1 MATNQKYYYMRL
13 RADFFSRKDII
24 LLESM
29 PNGAV
34 YCLIL
39 LKLLTASLENN
50 GHLMLNEEIVMTPAM
65 LATITRYDVGTV
77 EKALQIFIQL
87 GLVEQ
92 LPDSSYFMN
101 VFNSKMHASRSN

>member
-39 LKLLTASLENN
+39 QSVCGNTFLKASVILR
-50 GHLMLNEEIVMTPAM
+50 LKM
-65 LATITRYDVGTV
+65 
-77 EKALQIFIQL
+77 QL
-87 GLVEQ
+87 
-92 LPDSSYFMN
+92 
-101 VFNSKMHASRSN
+101 

>member
-1 MATNQKYYYMRL
+1 MARNQKYYYMRL

-39 LKLLTASLENN
+39 W
-50 GHLMLNEEIVMTPAM
+50 
-65 LATITRYDVGTV
+65 
-77 EKALQIFIQL
+77 
-87 GLVEQ
+87 
-92 LPDSSYFMN
+92 
-101 VFNSKMHASRSN
+101 